1 MAIQNSLPIIEEIV
15 SIIEKEEQLTVKNEV
30 ERRRTRLGAAG
41 PEQIRKDVGREVW
54 GSSKVSDAV
63 SWS

>member
-15 SIIEKEEQLTVKNEV
+15 SIIEKEEQLTVKSEV

>member
-1 MAIQNSLPIIEEIV
+1 MAVQNSLPIIEEIV

>member
-15 SIIEKEEQLTVKNEV
+15 SIIEKEEQLAVKNEV
-30 ERRRTRLGAAG
+30 EKRRTRLGAAG

-54 GSSKVSDAV
+54 GSSKVRNAV
-63 SWS
+63 RWL